1 MPTITLKPSNPVQ
14 LRARAQ
20 SSLIRP
26 VGLDDTHASAANA
39 LRVLHDLASSPETAS
54 DALAL
59 LHELQVHQVELDLQ
73 AEDLR
78 TASVELETALARQV
92 QLFDAAPV
100 AYLVVDPLAQ
110 LLELNAKG
118 AQQLGLAREALIGQ
132 RLDRFLTAPSCVALH
147 QLLALVLHENATR
160 SAVLVLQGQDPA
172 LSTVTAIARVDP
184 AGTGCLLVLCPASE
198 QLLP

>member
-1 MPTITLKPSNPVQ
+1 MATITLKPSGPAN

-20 SSLIRP
+20 SSLP
-26 VGLDDTHASAANA
+26 PLVGLDKTHASAANA
-39 LRVLHDLASSPETAS
+39 LRVLHDLASDPETAA

-78 TASVELETALARQV
+78 NASVELETALARQA

-110 LLELNAKG
+110 LLEVNAKG
-118 AQQLGLAREALIGQ
+118 AQQLGLAREALLGQ
-132 RLDRFLTAPSCVALH
+132 RLDRFLTAPSSVALH

-160 SAVLVLQGQDPA
+160 SAVLVLKGQDPA
-172 LSTVTAIARVDP
+172 VCTVTAVASVDP
-184 AGTGCLLVLCPASE
+184 AGTGCLLVLCPVSE
-198 QLLP
+198 HLPA